1 MFDLIYHKYNI
12 VHMRYRFL
20 LLLIS
25 MNTIILGSGG
35 FGGGI
40 DQIQGGNDRE
50 KFQLGKSIYNQEIEL
65 KKNDAL
71 DEVAQSERLKYL
83 QNSLPNPEKKRV
95 DLPSLAGKLS
105 AAQLKSLEYFLKI
118 RFNLKLE

>member
-1 MFDLIYHKYNI
+1 MSYKFFLFFFLAILI
-12 VHMRYRFL
+12 
-20 LLLIS
+20 
-25 MNTIILGSGG
+25 NTILIGSGG
-35 FGGGI
+35 FGTGI
-40 DQIQGGNDRE
+40 SQIQGGNDRE

-65 KKNDAL
+65 NKNDAL
-71 DEVAQSERLKYL
+71 DEAAQLERLNYL
-83 QNSLPNPEKKRV
+83 QNSLPSPEKKRV